1 MSGLELAVSVL
12 ALVEAAISTTKSLHG
27 AYRKKKDLP
36 NVCGRLEDKLISI
49 RDIVKIVKDEEVL
62 CTPKVIAQ
70 LKQLERRGKQV
81 KLLLRSIHPAGK
93 SSARLFLH
101 QLFNGSED
109 EQKLVE
115 IISDLEGDK
124 TSLLVAIQVVGV
136 GLGKDHERGI
146 AFVTTASAKRIDDIL
161 REKLHLQDGL
171 RIMRVIEDRTSDGK
185 VPLTEEDLESLRAC
199 MEPTVEGRQPATERI
214 ILNNVAKFQATQINA
229 PLGEDIWAHIDR
241 LVVENNQADALS
253 TQINYPMTLG
263 AFYSGVMPQ
272 LVFFLFLSFLL
283 YFPLSYTFQKD

>member
-27 AYRKKKDLP
+27 AYRQQKDLP
-36 NVCGRLEDKLISI
+36 NACKRLEDKLISI

-93 SSARLFLH
+93 NSARLFLH
-101 QLFNGSED
+101 QLFSGSED

-115 IISDLEGDK
+115 IIGDLEGDK
-124 TSLLVAIQVVGV
+124 TSLIVAIQVVGV
-136 GLGKDHERGI
+136 GLRKDHERDI
-146 AFVTTASAKRIDDIL
+146 AFVTTASAKRIDKIL
-161 REKLHLQDGL
+161 RERLHLPDGL
-171 RIMRVIEDRTSDGK
+171 RIMRVIEDRKSDGK
-185 VPLTEEDLESLRAC
+185 VTLTEEDLESLRAC
-199 MEPTVEGRQPATERI
+199 MEPTADGKKPATEHL
-214 ILNNVAKFQATQINA
+214 ILDNVAKFQATQINA
-229 PLGEDIWAHIDR
+229 PLGENIWAHVDR

-253 TQINYPMTLG
+253 TQINYPITLG
-263 AFYSGVMPQ
+263 GFYSSVMPQ
-272 LVFFLFLSFLL
+272 LVK
-283 YFPLSYTFQKD
+283 TD